1 MNLTI
6 SKDLEPRFRRFIESE
21 INELMEKIKEKLKI
35 GKQSKVI
42 EIKLQR
48 LEEYCNL
55 LAYFEPYSQLPIQ
68 AIRLRQKYKES
79 IR

>member
-1 MNLTI
+1 
-6 SKDLEPRFRRFIESE
+6 
-21 INELMEKIKEKLKI
+21 MEKINEKLKVV
-35 GKQSKVI
+35 KQSKVI

-68 AIRLRQKYKES
+68 AIRLRQKYRES